1 MPERELELHDTT
13 LTGTDGVQLPDGV
26 RAAVRHR
33 RRARRARVG
42 AALAS
47 VGVVALVGVVLSRPG
62 GGGAASDEFGPVRLA
77 FDDPM
82 LAALDGAGAGPNGAE
97 REWSIGMV
105 YRGDW
110 PGGL

>member
-1 MPERELELHDTT
+1 MPERERAQTETAP
-13 LTGTDGVQLPDGV
+13 GIEGCGPLPERV
-26 RAAVRHR
+26 RAALRHR
-33 RRARRARVG
+33 RRVRRARVG

-47 VGVVALVGVVLSRPG
+47 VAFVALLSVVLSST
-62 GGGAASDEFGPVRLA
+62 GGARPDGEYGPVRLD

-82 LAALDGAGAGPNGAE
+82 LAALDAGASGRGGVE
-97 REWSIGMV
+97 REWSVGMV

>member
-1 MPERELELHDTT
+1 MPERDMTQHETTPDLENA
-13 LTGTDGVQLPDGV
+13 GPLPEGV
-26 RAAVRHR
+26 RAALRHR
-33 RRARRARVG
+33 RRARQARAG

-47 VGVVALVGVVLSRPG
+47 VTIVALLSVVLSSMGSSEHPG
-62 GGGAASDEFGPVRLA
+62 NEYGPVRLS

-82 LAALDGAGAGPNGAE
+82 LAALDGAGPGPIGLD
-97 REWSIGMV
+97 REWSVGMV